1 MRLGLD
7 ELDEFENDEDMQEVD
22 ITKGMDSNAH
32 VKLGSQQPLQTL
44 QDLEASHFQDRAF
57 QNFRVKLNDFLNIL
71 LPTSGIPLPGGKCIH
86 LTPDNEVGYHFFS
99 ILIANEYTTL
109 DY

>member
-7 ELDEFENDEDMQEVD
+7 ELDEFENNEDLQGAD
-22 ITKGMDSNAH
+22 IIKGMDSNAH
-32 VKLGSQQPLQTL
+32 VKLGSQQPFQTL
-44 QDLEASHFQDRAF
+44 RDLEASHFQDRAF

-86 LTPDNEVGYHFFS
+86 LTPDNEVGFY
-99 ILIANEYTTL
+99 ILDLNC
-109 DY
+109 